1 MSTLGALRAIV
12 KKHVITIGVNPL
24 PVSPPGFIAAAEKI
38 MGDPALAK
46 VMETGLNNG
55 LSIMEIVKSMPGFVR
70 WVVAESIIKAADPA
84 ERMSDGFADQVQE
97 LIADLSPTDLY
108 DVFDGIRKIWFPDEA
123 DAKKKFKPI
132 LDALGIKFEKKV
144 ETTPEQAAPTGT
156 SSS

>member
-1 MSTLGALRAIV
+1 MSTLSALRAIV
-12 KKHVITIGVNPL
+12 KKHVITIGGNPI
-24 PVSPPGFIAAAEKI
+24 PVAPPGFIAAAEKV

-46 VMETGLNNG
+46 IMETGLNNG

-70 WVVAESIIKAADPA
+70 WVVAESIMKAAEKA
-84 ERMSDGFADQVQE
+84 ERMEEGFSDQVQE

-132 LDALGIKFEKKV
+132 LDALGITFEKNV
-144 ETTPEQAAPTGT
+144 EKADAEAQTET
-156 SSS
+156 SFS